1 MSKFQ
6 RGQAAR
12 QQWSKPITVEN
23 TLSIEEFNSIC
34 GDCFYKRADIVLDSS
49 EKRQSTLLAQPTD
62 PRSWKEKKEH
72 IYLLVRKDAGKGK
85 IMKIGGTRTS
95 LDGRWGSY
103 LCGYYVPE
111 RVNKKGV
118 AYPGKM
124 SVTNA
129 HLYHTIENDLLSN
142 ETKWELYSW
151 ELPTITVKVD
161 ILGESIEV
169 IAQTFH
175 AYESMCIK
183 TFQKRT
189 GKIPLL
195 CENSDPGYR
204 V

>member
-1 MSKFQ
+1 
-6 RGQAAR
+6 
-12 QQWSKPITVEN
+12 
-23 TLSIEEFNSIC
+23 
-34 GDCFYKRADIVLDSS
+34 
-49 EKRQSTLLAQPTD
+49 
-62 PRSWKEKKEH
+62 
-72 IYLLVRKDAGKGK
+72 
-85 IMKIGGTRTS
+85 MKIGGTRTG
-95 LDGRWGSY
+95 LAGRMASY
-103 LCGYYVPE
+103 LCGHYVPQ
-111 RVNKKGV
+111 RVNKKGL

-183 TFQKRT
+183 KFQERT

-195 CENSDPGYR
+195 CMNSDPGYR